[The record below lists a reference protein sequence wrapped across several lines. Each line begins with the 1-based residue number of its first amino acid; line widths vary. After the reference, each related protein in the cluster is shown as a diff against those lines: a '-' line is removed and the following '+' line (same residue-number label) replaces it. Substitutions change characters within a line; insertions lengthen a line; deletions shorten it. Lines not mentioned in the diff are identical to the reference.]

1 MMQKCLYTGDKLYD
15 VVPISDYYRSP
26 QSYVSKGTA
35 IDIGQD
41 HVFPVISDL
50 DKGPGIVIKQNKPI
64 AICKNTDSDE
74 MDKYE
79 SSKCIDFS
87 KSESMGEFMEKQTL
101 LHQLEKDVLSNPDNI
116 FAPDVDPSEAPAMQL
131 LKKAVTTKH
140 IDLDKY
146 ESRFGSNYAN
156 DKRLFNKPSISMQ
169 MLTRVCNALD
179 IKATLTLEDQVGDIA
194 NPMGPENKMSIELT
208 NAGGGIIEDE

>member
-1 MMQKCLYTGDKLYD
+1 MQKFLYTGDKLLD
-15 VVPISDYYRSP
+15 VVPIGDYFRSP
-26 QSYVSKGTA
+26 NFYVSKGTA

-41 HVFPVISDL
+41 HVFPVISDI
-50 DKGPGIVIKQNKPI
+50 DKTPGIVIKPGKPI
-64 AICKNTDSDE
+64 AFCKNTDMPE
-74 MDKYE
+74 MEKYE
-79 SSKCIDFS
+79 TSKVIDFS
-87 KSESMGEFMEKQTL
+87 NSKDAKEFMEKQTL

-116 FAPDVDPSEAPAMQL
+116 FSPETDSSEAPAMQL
-131 LKKAVTTKH
+131 LKKAVCSKH

-146 ESRFGSNYAN
+146 EPRFGSNYAN

-179 IKATLTLEDQVGDIA
+179 IKATLTLEDQEGDIA

-208 NAGGGIIEDE
+208 NAGGGIEDE

>member
-1 MMQKCLYTGDKLYD
+1 MQKFLYTGDKLLD
-15 VVPISDYYRSP
+15 VVPINDYFRSP
-26 QSYVSKGTA
+26 NFYVSKGTA

-41 HVFPVISDL
+41 HVFPVITDI
-50 DKGPGIVIKQNKPI
+50 DKTPGIVIKPGKPI
-64 AICKNTDSDE
+64 AFCKNTETPE
-74 MDKYE
+74 MEKYE
-79 SSKCIDFS
+79 TSKVIDFS
-87 KSESMGEFMEKQTL
+87 NSKDAKEFMEKQTL

-116 FAPDVDPSEAPAMQL
+116 FSPETDSSEAPAMQL
-131 LKKAVTTKH
+131 LKKAVCSKH

-146 ESRFGSNYAN
+146 EPRFGSNYAN

-179 IKATLTLEDQVGDIA
+179 IKATLTLEDQEGDIA

-208 NAGGGIIEDE
+208 NAGGGIEDE

>member
-1 MMQKCLYTGDKLYD
+1 MQKFLYTGDKLLD
-15 VVPISDYYRSP
+15 VVPIGDYFRSP
-26 QSYVSKGTA
+26 NFYVSKGTA

-41 HVFPVISDL
+41 HVFPVISDI
-50 DKGPGIVIKQNKPI
+50 DKTPGIVIKPGKPI
-64 AICKNTDSDE
+64 AFCKNTETPE
-74 MDKYE
+74 MEKYE
-79 SSKCIDFS
+79 TSKVIDFS
-87 KSESMGEFMEKQTL
+87 NSKDAKEFMEKQTL

-116 FAPDVDPSEAPAMQL
+116 FSPETDSSEAPAMQL
-131 LKKAVTTKH
+131 LKKAVCSKH

-146 ESRFGSNYAN
+146 EPRFGSNYAN

-179 IKATLTLEDQVGDIA
+179 IKATLTLEDQDGDIA

-208 NAGGGIIEDE
+208 NAGGGIEDE

>member
-1 MMQKCLYTGDKLYD
+1 MQKFLYTGDKLLD
-15 VVPISDYYRSP
+15 VVPIGDYFRSP
-26 QSYVSKGTA
+26 NFYVSKGTA

-41 HVFPVISDL
+41 HVFPVISDI
-50 DKGPGIVIKQNKPI
+50 DKTPGIVIKPGKPI
-64 AICKNTDSDE
+64 AFCKNTDTPE
-74 MDKYE
+74 MEKYE
-79 SSKCIDFS
+79 TSKVIDFS
-87 KSESMGEFMEKQTL
+87 NSKDAKEFMEKQTL

-116 FAPDVDPSEAPAMQL
+116 FSPETDSSEAPAMQL
-131 LKKAVTTKH
+131 LKKAVCSKH

-146 ESRFGSNYAN
+146 EPRFGSNYAN

-179 IKATLTLEDQVGDIA
+179 IKATLTLEDQEGDIA

-208 NAGGGIIEDE
+208 NAGGGIEDE

>member
-1 MMQKCLYTGDKLYD
+1 MLKCLYTGDKLYD
-15 VVPISDYYRSP
+15 IVPISDYYRSP

-41 HVFPVISDL
+41 HVFPVISDM
-50 DKGPGIVIKQNKPI
+50 DKGPGIIIKQNKPI

-74 MDKYE
+74 MNKYE

-87 KSESMGEFMEKQTL
+87 KSENMGEFMQKQTL

-116 FAPDVDPSEAPAMQL
+116 FTPEIDPSEAPAMQL
-131 LKKAVTTKH
+131 LKKAVICKH

-146 ESRFGSNYAN
+146 EPRFGSNYNN
-156 DKRLFNKPSISMQ
+156 DKRIFNKQNISLP
-169 MLTRVCNALD
+169 MLVRMCNALD
-179 IKATLTLEDQVGDIA
+179 IKASLTLEDQNSDVP
-194 NPMGPENKMSIELT
+194 NPMNTSISVEVT
-208 NAGGGIIEDE
+208 SANNDVEE